1 MQRRPRL
8 SISGFDVSTGT
19 DQGIDTIAVIVES
32 GDMKLMQSVF
42 KR

>member
-8 SISGFDVSTGT
+8 SISGFDISTGT
-19 DQGIDTIAVIVES
+19 DQGIDSVAVIVVS
-32 GDMKLMQSVF
+32 GDMKLMQSVI